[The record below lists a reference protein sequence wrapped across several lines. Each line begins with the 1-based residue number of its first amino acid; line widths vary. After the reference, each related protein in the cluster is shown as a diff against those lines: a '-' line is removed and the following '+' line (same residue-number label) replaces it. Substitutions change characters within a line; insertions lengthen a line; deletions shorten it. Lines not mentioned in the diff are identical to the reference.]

1 MVKWF
6 VAEDYSDRAISLRD
20 RYVNGEVRLAAPS
33 LLTFEVLN
41 AVRDSNLYTTV
52 ELRKI
57 AVSLGGYGLALYG
70 LEGEYAALAIEAAE
84 ENDLT
89 IYDSSYLGLALWL
102 GARFLTAD
110 KKLIKRLK
118 GKYASQTSH
127 ISEERA

>member
-1 MVKWF
+1 MK
-6 VAEDYSDRAISLRD
+6 
-20 RYVNGEVRLAAPS
+20 
-33 LLTFEVLN
+33 
-41 AVRDSNLYTTV
+41 DSNLYTTL

-57 AVSLGGYGLALYG
+57 AASLDGYGLELYG

-110 KKLIKRLK
+110 KKLIKKLK
-118 GKYASQTSH
+118 GKYARQTGH
-127 ISEERA
+127 ISERET

>member
-6 VAEDYSDRAISLRD
+6 VAEADSDRAISLRD

-41 AVRDSNLYTTV
+41 AVRDSNLYTVV
-52 ELRKI
+52 ELRRM
-57 AVSLGGYGLALYG
+57 STTLGGYGLALYG

-84 ENDLT
+84 ANDLT
-89 IYDSSYLGLALWL
+89 VYDSSYVGLALWL

-110 KKLIKRLK
+110 KKLIKKLK

-127 ISEERA
+127 ISGEKV

>member
-6 VAEDYSDRAISLRD
+6 VAEEYSDRAISLRD
-20 RYVNGEVRLAAPS
+20 RYVNGEVRLTAPS

-41 AVRDSNLYTTV
+41 AVRDSSLYTTV

-57 AVSLGGYGLALYG
+57 AVSLSGYGLALYG

>member
-41 AVRDSNLYTTV
+41 AVRDSSLYTTV

-57 AVSLGGYGLALYG
+57 AV
-70 LEGEYAALAIEAAE
+70 
-84 ENDLT
+84 
-89 IYDSSYLGLALWL
+89 
-102 GARFLTAD
+102 
-110 KKLIKRLK
+110 
-118 GKYASQTSH
+118 
-127 ISEERA
+127 

>member
-33 LLTFEVLN
+33 LLTFEVLK
-41 AVRDSNLYTTV
+41 AVRDSSLYTTV

-57 AVSLGGYGLALYG
+57 AVSLSGYGLALYG
-70 LEGEYAALAIEAAE
+70 PEGEYAALAIEAAE

-127 ISEERA
+127 ISEETA